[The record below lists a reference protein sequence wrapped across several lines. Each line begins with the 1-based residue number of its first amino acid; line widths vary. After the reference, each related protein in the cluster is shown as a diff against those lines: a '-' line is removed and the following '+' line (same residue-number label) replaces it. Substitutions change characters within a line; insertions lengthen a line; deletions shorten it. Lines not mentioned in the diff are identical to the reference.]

1 MSSQI
6 SDFIR
11 DHLLTLPDLAKFALG
26 LILIVTVP
34 RLCRLARIPSSVGL
48 LLGGVIIGP
57 YVLGIFGTER
67 PIADFRSS
75 PDISVR
81 PNGAVHQWRK
91 DPPRKLSVGP
101 GS

>member
-48 LLGGVIIGP
+48 LLGGVVIGP
-57 YVLGIFGTER
+57 YVLGIL
-67 PIADFRSS
+67 ARSARS
-75 PDISVR
+75 PTS
-81 PNGAVHQWRK
+81 WRT
-91 DPPRKLSVGP
+91 SA
-101 GS
+101 SCC